1 MSFENWEIRKISY
14 QMLWQTVPDCGC
26 GMAEGSFSESRRQE
40 NRWLS
45 AEAVQAKRTRRRLER
60 KWRSTKDIACYTE
73 YRKVCRSA
81 NKAIVESRRNF
92 YRQRIDATETDPRK
106 RWATVRDLLHQT
118 ESPEVLSTDDCQRL
132 SNAFADFFVDK
143 VSRIKLA
150 LKSSLNEA
158 TVDPLQSDI
167 SCTGDIFADF
177 LPPTVEEVSKLIS
190 WMPAKS
196 SAMDYIPTSV
206 IKSSVNIFAP
216 LIARLAALSFR
227 EGVFPTRY
235 KTASVTPLLKKKG
248 LDRDVLNNYRP
259 ISNLH
264 TISKV
269 IERIS
274 MSRILSHV
282 ERSPSYSRFQ
292 SAYRRGYSTET
303 SILRLLNDV
312 YRAAD
317 AKSRTVLLQLDLS
330 AAFDTIDKTTLVDRL
345 EKTFGIS
352 GTALRWI
359 NSYLTNRH
367 QVVRVGNACST
378 GTECQFGV
386 PQGSVLGPLLFS
398 LYVAPIADV
407 IKKFSVSY
415 AQYADDTQLYIS
427 LSDRNALSLLSDC
440 FQAVHNWFTANG
452 LSLNPE
458 KSEAIVIGTSARQRT
473 QGSLS
478 NITVGNI
485 TLQPAKC
492 VKSLGVIIDDTL
504 SFNAHVDSVCK
515 AAYFHIRAL
524 RQLRFISYLI
534 DLCRVKNC
542 LTN

>member
-1 MSFENWEIRKISY
+1 
-14 QMLWQTVPDCGC
+14 
-26 GMAEGSFSESRRQE
+26 
-40 NRWLS
+40 
-45 AEAVQAKRTRRRLER
+45 
-60 KWRSTKDIACYTE
+60 
-73 YRKVCRSA
+73 
-81 NKAIVESRRNF
+81 
-92 YRQRIDATETDPRK
+92 
-106 RWATVRDLLHQT
+106 
-118 ESPEVLSTDDCQRL
+118 
-132 SNAFADFFVDK
+132 
-143 VSRIKLA
+143 
-150 LKSSLNEA
+150 
-158 TVDPLQSDI
+158 
-167 SCTGDIFADF
+167 
-177 LPPTVEEVSKLIS
+177 
-190 WMPAKS
+190 MPAKS
-196 SAMDYIPTSV
+196 SAMDCIPTSV

-292 SAYRRGYSTET
+292 SAYRRGYSTDT

-330 AAFDTIDKTTLVDRL
+330 AAFDTRDKTTLVDRL

-378 GTECQFGV
+378 STECQFGV

-458 KSEAIVIGTSARQRT
+458 KSDAIVIGTSARVIEFRDLC
-473 QGSLS
+473 S
-478 NITVGNI
+478 
-485 TLQPAKC
+485 TLQSAMSPFSQQNASRVSALSSTTLCHLMHMLTVCAKRH
-492 VKSLGVIIDDTL
+492 TL
-504 SFNAHVDSVCK
+504 CK
-515 AAYFHIRAL
+515 AHIRAL
-524 RQLRFISYLI
+524 REITSHSKVCPTECCTVNRQYNGQCSDRLLQRRPTRDVKVEYKQVATSTELACSYRHRRKKI
-534 DLCRVKNC
+534 
-542 LTN
+542 